1 MENLIIEALKDTN
14 RARGE
19 LILSLMDDVTELK
32 ERTDR
37 LERTNVRLI
46 KVIRRREAM
55 IDRLVTAETKK
66 K

>member
-46 KVIRRREAM
+46 KVIRRREAI